1 MLRLTIIERYVLKRT
16 SLMLTGVFLMLS
28 AVILLINFVAQSRDV
43 GQRSEVPFFDLLGLA
58 ALQTPSVMVI
68 LLPFVFLFGTL
79 AAFVNLNRRSELV
92 AMRAAGVSAWRF
104 IFPAGAAAFVVGVA
118 VFTLVNPLVTVF
130 DRQLEAVSNRVAA
143 RADGGAAAA
152 PSAEPQRLNRVW
164 VRQGDRRTQLVL
176 GARPEPGPGVR
187 MSDVTLMFYTVD
199 RQGTPI
205 FTRRIDAPRGVLRD
219 GRWVLSGARDVTPGA
234 VARQPA
240 VVSVVA
246 TEQTRRAFARLGAV
260 EHVSFWQLP
269 RAIARSEAAGLSSA
283 SHRLRLHQLLATP
296 AMLAGMSLLAAAF
309 SLRLLRLGNLALVA
323 GSGVALGF
331 VFFFFND
338 LCGAL
343 GRAGFV
349 QPYVAAW
356 TPPALVLL
364 SGFILLC
371 YTEDG

>member
-1 MLRLTIIERYVLKRT
+1 MTIIERYVLRRT
-16 SLMLTGVFLMLS
+16 SLMLAGVFLMLS

-79 AAFVNLNRRSELV
+79 AAFVNLNRKSELV

-104 IFPAGAAAFVVGVA
+104 IFPAGAAAFLIGVA
-118 VFTLVNPLVTVF
+118 VFALVNPAVTVF
-130 DRQLEAVSNRVAA
+130 DRRLEAVRSRVAA
-143 RADGGAAAA
+143 RADASPAAAA
-152 PSAEPQRLNRVW
+152 DTATPRRLDRVW

-176 GARPEPGPGVR
+176 GARPAPGPGVR

-199 RQGTPI
+199 AQGTPI
-205 FTRRIDAPRGVLRD
+205 FTRRIDAPQGVLRD
-219 GRWVLSGARDVTPGA
+219 GRWVLSGARDVTPGS
-234 VARQPA
+234 VARTPA
-240 VVSVVA
+240 TVSVIA
-246 TEQTRRAFARLGAV
+246 TEQTRRAFARLGAA
-260 EHVSFWQLP
+260 EHLSFWELP
-269 RAIARSEAAGLSSA
+269 RAIARSEAAGLSSVG
-283 SHRLRLHQLLATP
+283 HRLRLHQLLATP
-296 AMLAGMSLLAAAF
+296 AMLAGMTMLAAAF